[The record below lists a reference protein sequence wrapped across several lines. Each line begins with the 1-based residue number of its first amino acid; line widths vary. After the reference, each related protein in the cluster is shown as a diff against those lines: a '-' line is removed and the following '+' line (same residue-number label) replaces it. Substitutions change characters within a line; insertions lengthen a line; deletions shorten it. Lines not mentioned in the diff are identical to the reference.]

1 LRLGGVEAI
10 VMGQFGKDGC
20 ADFWT
25 HCEPFTFKNPLESS
39 PLLFWLIPKKDRL
52 DRPHPAPFVL
62 VTF

>member
-1 LRLGGVEAI
+1 
-10 VMGQFGKDGC
+10 MGQFGKDGC

-25 HCEPFTFKNPLESS
+25 HCEPITFKNPLESS

-52 DRPHPAPFVL
+52 DRPHPATFVL